1 VFIQLVL
8 RIFPSHPDTFLST
21 EGRKMMSENLKPEWS
36 PNIEGDVE
44 TKVAKVAKVA
54 KRKNLYRVMGLS
66 APLLAAGV
74 ILAFAQPPSS
84 SPSAP
89 STQINSALSTKIQS
103 TVAPA
108 DSIQHSTPV
117 TSKSSKT
124 IKSAKVQKPTFIATT
139 ATQNAHFST
148 NLTIKKPTISGS
160 AGVNDGNN
168 DGESD

>member
-1 VFIQLVL
+1 
-8 RIFPSHPDTFLST
+8 
-21 EGRKMMSENLKPEWS
+21 MSENFKPEWS
-36 PNIEGDVE
+36 PNIEGDAE
-44 TKVAKVAKVA
+44 TKVAKVAKVTKVAKVA